1 MTSQRTQQ
9 ADWPLDTRQLLSPN
23 HQRAAWRAMVD
34 ARDMLADIALTM
46 KLLSATAFAGQ
57 EAARSLS
64 VALNTALL
72 EAECEMGAQGVICFQ
87 AKQ

>member
-1 MTSQRTQQ
+1 MTSRPTQQ

-23 HQRAAWRAMVD
+23 HQRAAWRALVD

-57 EAARSLS
+57 EAARNLS
-64 VALNTALL
+64 AALHTALL
-72 EAECEMGAQGVICFQ
+72 EAECEMGQQGVLTFR